1 MTADKPE
8 PDAQAQAGAGGPA
21 QAAEKLSPLM
31 QRVCELLPEHILEHR
46 SFRGD
51 DRIHIAREHILEVGQ
66 VLRDDAA
73 LAFDLLL
80 DVTAI
85 DYLGQPDDFE
95 KKHEVW
101 DQERSVLRRQ
111 PARRH
116 ELVLPPRGPHPR
128 FAVVYHLTSTTRWH
142 RLRIKCRVPEDDPTI
157 ASLTPVWP
165 GANWLER
172 ETYDLYGIEFTG
184 HPDLRRIYLNEEF
197 VGHPLRKDYRK
208 LDEQPIQPYVGPGAK
223 EPRRPH

>member
-1 MTADKPE
+1 MTADKPDSAPQLVQTE
-8 PDAQAQAGAGGPA
+8 
-21 QAAEKLSPLM
+21 AELSPM
-31 QRVCELLPEHILEHR
+31 MRRVIEALGGRILEQR

-51 DRIHIAREHILEVGQ
+51 DRIHIAREHIVEVGQ
-66 VLRDDAA
+66 ILRDDAE
-73 LAFDLLL
+73 LQFDLLL

-95 KKHEVW
+95 KKPQILDRE
-101 DQERSVLRRQ
+101 QSVLRRR

-116 ELVLPPRGPHPR
+116 ELVLPTPGPHPR
-128 FAVVYHLTSTTRWH
+128 FAVVYHLTSTTRLH
-142 RLRIKCRVPEDDPTI
+142 RLCIKCRVPEDDPTI
-157 ASLTPVWP
+157 TSLTPIWP

-172 ETYDLYGIEFTG
+172 ETYDLYGIKFIG

-197 VGHPLRKDYRK
+197 VGHPLRKDYGK
-208 LDEQPIQPYVGPGAK
+208 WDEQPIQPYVGPGAK

>member
-1 MTADKPE
+1 M
-8 PDAQAQAGAGGPA
+8 
-21 QAAEKLSPLM
+21 LR
-31 QRVCELLPEHILEHR
+31 RVTELLGDRIVEHR

-51 DRIHIAREHILEVGQ
+51 DRIHVAREHIVEVGQ
-66 VLRDDAA
+66 ILRDDAE

-95 KKHEVW
+95 ITREVW
-101 DQERSVLRRQ
+101 DQERPVLRRQ
-111 PARRH
+111 PASRH
-116 ELVLPPRGPHPR
+116 EIVLPPRGPNPR
-128 FAVVYHLTSTTRWH
+128 FAVVYHLTSTTRLH
-142 RLRIKCRVPEDDPTI
+142 RLRIKCRVPEDDPSI
-157 ASLTPVWP
+157 PSLTPVWP

-172 ETYDLYGIEFTG
+172 ETYDLYGIQFTG

-208 LDEQPIQPYVGPGAK
+208 WDEQPIQPYVGPGAK
-223 EPRRPH
+223 QPRRPH

>member
-1 MTADKPE
+1 MAADKPDPATE
-8 PDAQAQAGAGGPA
+8 PVEPA
-21 QAAEKLSPLM
+21 VELSPLM
-31 QRVCELLPEHILEHR
+31 RRVTEVLGVRIVEHR

-51 DRIHIAREHILEVGQ
+51 DRIHVAREHIVEVGQ
-66 VLRDDAA
+66 ILRDDAE

-85 DYLGQPDDFE
+85 DYFGQPDDFE
-95 KKHEVW
+95 RTPRIW
-101 DQERSVLRRQ
+101 DQDRPVLHRR

-128 FAVVYHLTSTTRWH
+128 FAVVYHLTSTTRLH

-172 ETYDLYGIEFTG
+172 ETYDLYGIQFIG
-184 HPDLRRIYLNEEF
+184 HPDLRRIYLYEEF
-197 VGHPLRKDYRK
+197 VGHPLRKDYGK
-208 LDEQPIQPYVGPGAK
+208 WDEQPIQPYVGPGAK

>member
-1 MTADKPE
+1 MTADKPALGTQLQTE
-8 PDAQAQAGAGGPA
+8 
-21 QAAEKLSPLM
+21 AELSLM
-31 QRVCELLPEHILEHR
+31 IRRVTEVLGDRIIERR
-46 SFRGD
+46 SFRGE
-51 DRIHIAREHILEVGQ
+51 DRIHVAREHIVEVGKI
-66 VLRDDAA
+66 LRDDDE

-95 KKHEVW
+95 IKREIW
-101 DQERSVLRRQ
+101 DQERPVLRRQ
-111 PARRH
+111 PASRH
-116 ELVLPPRGPHPR
+116 ELVLPPRGPQPR
-128 FAVVYHLTSTTRWH
+128 FAVVYHLTSTTRLH

-157 ASLTPVWP
+157 ASLTPLWP

-172 ETYDLYGIEFTG
+172 ETYDLYGIQFTG

-197 VGHPLRKDYRK
+197 VGHPLRKDYGK
-208 LDEQPIQPYVGPGAK
+208 WDEQPTQPYVGPGAK

>member
-1 MTADKPE
+1 MAADKPDPATE
-8 PDAQAQAGAGGPA
+8 PVQP
-21 QAAEKLSPLM
+21 EVELSPM
-31 QRVCELLPEHILEHR
+31 MRRVTEILGSRIIEYR
-46 SFRGD
+46 SFRGE
-51 DRIHIAREHILEVGQ
+51 DRIHVAREHIVEVGQ
-66 VLRDDAA
+66 ILRDDAE

-80 DVTAI
+80 DVTAV

-95 KKHEVW
+95 RTPQIW
-101 DQERSVLRRQ
+101 DQDRPVLHRR

-128 FAVVYHLTSTTRWH
+128 FAVVYHLTATTRLH
-142 RLRIKCRVPEDDPTI
+142 RLRIKCRVPENDPTI

-172 ETYDLYGIEFTG
+172 ETYDLYGIQFIG

-197 VGHPLRKDYRK
+197 VGHPLRKDYGK
-208 LDEQPIQPYVGPGAK
+208 WDEQPIQPYVGPGAK